1 MNAALLLTAALC
13 IAQAPAPPA
22 TPPAGEAADVIEG
35 FRQGVAAYDI
45 RLDGKDA
52 ARLAMLE
59 KPLLHWSNPAR
70 TSEDGAVFLWLS
82 EGRPQVIGSV
92 FTYKLKEVR
101 TKHEFQSLATV
112 PLTARFAGQI
122 AWRSPE
128 AGVTFRPVPGAFVP
142 AGSARLRTIQLK
154 NMVRDFSASLH
165 GEKDETT
172 ELRLLSQP
180 LYRYEETKSPQ
191 GNIVKRATDAVARTV
206 TGDDGG
212 RVSETLLDGAIF
224 SFALGTDPEAILL
237 LEAWPSDDNNP
248 SWTWQ
253 YAFARFHYDGI
264 IAKHAGQ
271 EVWRAERDP
280 TQMSTQRGDPASR
293 DKTYVT
299 FHVD

>member
-1 MNAALLLTAALC
+1 MNAALLLAAALC
-13 IAQAPAPPA
+13 IAQAPAAPA

-45 RLDGKDA
+45 RLDGKNA
-52 ARLAMLE
+52 PRLAMLE

-70 TSEDGAVFLWLS
+70 TSEDGAVFLWLQ
-82 EGRPQVIGSV
+82 EGRPQAIGSV
-92 FTYKLKEVR
+92 FTYKLQQVR

-128 AGVTFRPVPGAFVP
+128 AGVTFRPVPVTFVP

-154 NMVRDFSASLH
+154 NMARDFSASLH
-165 GEKDETT
+165 GEKETN
-172 ELRLLSQP
+172 ELRLLAQP
-180 LYRYEETKSPQ
+180 LYRYEETKPPR
-191 GNIVKRATDAVARTV
+191 GNIVQRATDAAARTV

-224 SFALGTDPEAILL
+224 SFALGTDPEALLL
-237 LEAWPSDDNNP
+237 LEARPAEGIP
-248 SWTWQ
+248 GGWQ
-253 YAFARFHYDGI
+253 WEYAFARFHYDGI
-264 IAKHAGQ
+264 IARRAGQ

-280 TQMSTQRGDPASR
+280 TQMSTRRGDPASR

>member
-1 MNAALLLTAALC
+1 MNAALLLAAALC
-13 IAQAPAPPA
+13 IAQAPAAPA

-35 FRQGVAAYDI
+35 FRQGIAAYDI

-52 ARLAMLE
+52 PRLAMLE

-70 TSEDGAVFLWLS
+70 TSEDGAVFLWLQ
-82 EGRPQVIGSV
+82 EGRPQAIGSV

-128 AGVTFRPVPGAFVP
+128 AGVKFRPVPEAPRP
-142 AGSARLRTIQLK
+142 AKSARLRTIQLK
-154 NMVRDFSASLH
+154 DMARQFSASLH

-172 ELRLLSQP
+172 ELRLLPQP
-180 LYRYEETKSPQ
+180 LYRYEAKPPRED
-191 GNIVKRATDAVARTV
+191 ATPRRE
-206 TGDDGG
+206 DDGH
-212 RVSETLLDGAIF
+212 RISETLLDGAIF
-224 SFALGTDPEAILL
+224 SFALGTDPEALLL
-237 LEAWPSDDNNP
+237 LEARPAEGNP
-248 SWTWQ
+248 GGWQ
-253 YAFARFHYDGI
+253 WEYAFARFHYDGI
-264 IAKHAGQ
+264 IAKHTGQ

>member
-1 MNAALLLTAALC
+1 MNAALLLAAALC

-22 TPPAGEAADVIEG
+22 TPAAGEAADVIEG

-70 TSEDGAVFLWLS
+70 TSEDGAVFLWIS

-92 FTYKLKEVR
+92 FTYKLKEIR

-122 AWRSPE
+122 AWRAPS
-128 AGVTFRPVPGAFVP
+128 AGVKFLPVPGAPRP
-142 AGSARLRTIQLK
+142 ARSARLRTIQLK
-154 NMVRDFSASLH
+154 DIARQFSASLH
-165 GEKDETT
+165 GEKETT
-172 ELRLLSQP
+172 ELRLLPQP
-180 LYRYEETKSPQ
+180 LYRYETKPPRE
-191 GNIVKRATDAVARTV
+191 GATPRG
-206 TGDDGG
+206 GDDGN
-212 RVSETLLDGAIF
+212 RISETLLDGAIF
-224 SFALGTDPEAILL
+224 SFALGTDPEALLL
-237 LEAWPSDDNNP
+237 LEAWPADDNDP
-248 SWTWQ
+248 SWQWQ

-264 IAKHAGQ
+264 VAKHAGQ
-271 EVWRAERDP
+271 DVWRAERDP
-280 TQMSTQRGDPASR
+280 TQMSTSRGDPASR